1 MLSASLPTWPG
12 RIQCCLRKA
21 AFRAVD
27 RGKFLPNLEEGTSEA
42 VEGHGELLNLH
53 HPDRRQPIF
62 PCLSLSLCVCVC
74 ARACVCVCVVCVCV
88 EAPIL
93 R

>member
-12 RIQCCLRKA
+12 RIQCFLRKA

-42 VEGHGELLNLH
+42 KVEVSIVYCSG
-53 HPDRRQPIF
+53 RTW
-62 PCLSLSLCVCVC
+62 
-74 ARACVCVCVVCVCV
+74 
-88 EAPIL
+88 
-93 R
+93 